1 MVAQR
6 TVNTTIRKA
15 LQNNANIYR
24 SEKLSKTGKAANK
37 KMILGAKF
45 KKVLANLLSLGELG
59 VVRFSTHTSS
69 LLPY

>member
-6 TVNTTIRKA
+6 TVNTTITTA

-45 KKVLANLLSLGELG
+45 KKLLDNLLSGG
-59 VVRFSTHTSS
+59 VGSSTFLYTQIITVA
-69 LLPY
+69 

>member
-6 TVNTTIRKA
+6 TVNTTITKA

-45 KKVLANLLSLGELG
+45 KKLLDNLLSGG
-59 VVRFSTHTSS
+59 VGSSTFLYTQITVA
-69 LLPY
+69 

>member
-6 TVNTTIRKA
+6 TVNTTITKA

-45 KKVLANLLSLGELG
+45 KKLLDNLLSGG
-59 VVRFSTHTSS
+59 VGSSTF
-69 LLPY
+69 PYTQIITVA

>member
-6 TVNTTIRKA
+6 TVNTTITKA

-45 KKVLANLLSLGELG
+45 KKLLDNLLSGG
-59 VVRFSTHTSS
+59 VGSSTFLYTQIITVA
-69 LLPY
+69 

>member
-6 TVNTTIRKA
+6 TVNTTITKA

-45 KKVLANLLSLGELG
+45 KKLLDNLLSGG
-59 VVRFSTHTSS
+59 VGSSTFLYTQITTVA
-69 LLPY
+69 

>member
-6 TVNTTIRKA
+6 TVNTTITKA
-15 LQNNANIYR
+15 LQNNTNIYR

-45 KKVLANLLSLGELG
+45 KKLLDNLLSGG
-59 VVRFSTHTSS
+59 VGSSTFLYTQIITVA
-69 LLPY
+69 

>member
-6 TVNTTIRKA
+6 TVNTTITKA
-15 LQNNANIYR
+15 LQKNANIYR

-45 KKVLANLLSLGELG
+45 KKLLDNLLSGG
-59 VVRFSTHTSS
+59 VGSSTFLYTQIITVA
-69 LLPY
+69 

>member
-6 TVNTTIRKA
+6 TVNTTITKA

-45 KKVLANLLSLGELG
+45 KKLLDNLLSGG
-59 VVRFSTHTSS
+59 VGSSTFLYAQIITVA
-69 LLPY
+69 

>member
-6 TVNTTIRKA
+6 TVNTTITKA

-45 KKVLANLLSLGELG
+45 KKLLDNLLSGG
-59 VVRFSTHTSS
+59 VGGSTFLYTQIITVA
-69 LLPY
+69 

>member
-6 TVNTTIRKA
+6 TVNTTITKA

-45 KKVLANLLSLGELG
+45 KKLLDNLLSEG
-59 VVRFSTHTSS
+59 VGSSTFLYTQIITVA
-69 LLPY
+69 

>member
-45 KKVLANLLSLGELG
+45 KKLLDNLLSGG
-59 VVRFSTHTSS
+59 VGSSTFLYTQIITVA
-69 LLPY
+69 